1 MKEGRPS
8 ETAQIVCLMRALE
21 YEWKKE
27 ESLLKDKY
35 AKMFLTG
42 RYDLWLR
49 VLSSFGGQITF
60 PSFQWIFDAAIL
72 RSALMDEVIKGNSH
86 QYPVILLG
94 AGFDSRSLRLKDY
107 LKKGIYE
114 IDFPATQ
121 ILKKSILEEHKLD
134 TSHVTYIE
142 ADFDET
148 PIDKIFDGL
157 GLRNAP
163 VILIWEGVTMYL
175 EEQLVYNT
183 IKEVGNYFGK
193 GTILLADY
201 WLQSFPLPQFLQNS
215 IRDIFAVLWNEPIV
229 FGTSEEELQKN
240 ISKQTNVQMKI
251 FDYKY
256 LCKHF
261 GVKGTIYSPFFTAK
275 MEY

>member
-27 ESLLKDKY
+27 TSLLKDQY
-35 AKMFLTG
+35 AKKFLTG

-72 RSALMDEVIKGNSH
+72 RSALMDEGIKENSN
-86 QYPVILLG
+86 QYPVVLLG
-94 AGFDSRSLRLKDY
+94 AGFDSRSLRLKSC
-107 LKKGIYE
+107 LNNGIYE

-121 ILKKSILEEHKLD
+121 VLKKSILEQNQFD

-142 ADFDET
+142 ADFDEK
-148 PIDKIFDGL
+148 PIDQIFEEL
-157 GLRNAP
+157 KLRNTP

-175 EEQLVYNT
+175 EEQLVYHT
-183 IKEVGNYFGK
+183 INEVGKYFGK

-215 IRDIFAVLWNEPIV
+215 IRDIFAVLWNEPII

-240 ISKQTNVQMKI
+240 ISEKTNVKMDI
-251 FDYKY
+251 FDYKH

-261 GVKGTIYSPFFTAK
+261 GIKGTIYSPFFTAK